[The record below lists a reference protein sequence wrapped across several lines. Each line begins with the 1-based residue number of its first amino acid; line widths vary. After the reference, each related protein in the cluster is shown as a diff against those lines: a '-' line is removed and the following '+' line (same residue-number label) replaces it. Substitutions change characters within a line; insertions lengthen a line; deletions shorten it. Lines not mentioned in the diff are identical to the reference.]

1 MFRIRQPDPGQ
12 MEHPDLNGP
21 SILLIYHQPSD
32 FSRKSLKQTYLLMD
46 RVDLVDLMDYKLYGK
61 SMSSIWSIWSIW
73 SIVKH
78 FFSFRLA
85 EIAFAV

>member
-1 MFRIRQPDPGQ
+1 MMFRIRQPDPGQ

-21 SILLIYHQPSD
+21 LILLIYHQPSD

-46 RVDLVDLMDYKLYGK
+46 RVDNKLYGK
-61 SMSSIWSIWSIW
+61 SMSSIWSIWSIG
-73 SIVKH
+73 SILKLL
-78 FFSFRLA
+78 FLIALA

>member
-21 SILLIYHQPSD
+21 LILLIYHRLSD

-46 RVDLVDLMDYKLYGK
+46 RVDQMDKKLCGNK
-61 SMSSIWSIWSIW
+61 
-73 SIVKH
+73 V
-78 FFSFRLA
+78 FFLFALA
-85 EIAFAV
+85 ETTFAV

>member
-21 SILLIYHQPSD
+21 LILLIYHQPSD
-32 FSRKSLKQTYLLMD
+32 FSRKSLKQTYLLVD
-46 RVDLVDLMDYKLYGK
+46 RVDLMDQMDKKLCGNK
-61 SMSSIWSIWSIW
+61 
-73 SIVKH
+73 V
-78 FFSFRLA
+78 FFLFALA